1 MSAIGQIL
9 KLASAAGTRRAGKV
23 VIGLARMHW
32 RYFVSGRGRGL
43 AKALPLNT
51 PMKIHV
57 DPASGCNFKCFF
69 CPQAEPE
76 SLKAAGVESGVMKLD
91 LFKKLIDDLKEFP
104 QIIDEL
110 VLGNYGEPLLNKKIA
125 EMIDYAVASR
135 RVREVSLITNAA
147 LLNEERGE
155 MIAAAGLDK
164 IRISIEAL
172 SDKGYLE
179 TTDVAVSFK
188 EIIDNISKFRAA
200 VKRHGNKTF
209 IYVKI
214 IDIGMS
220 EQDKREFFKIF
231 TPLADAVAIENLMPV
246 TEKSIQFIGVRPK
259 GMTGVSLSEGRSVCP
274 SPFYSLSIHINGDV
288 GVCCSDWHH
297 KTNVGSIKNMALKE
311 IWNGHDLQKFRLAQL
326 AHSWRSLE
334 ACAGCVMVNHYP
346 VYEDLDRHSVDLQKH
361 YQ

>member
-9 KLASAAGTRRAGKV
+9 KLATAAGTLRAGKV
-23 VIGLARMHW
+23 VLGLARMHW
-32 RYFVSGRGRGL
+32 RYFVLGRGRGL
-43 AKALPLNT
+43 AKALPLST

-91 LFKKLIDDLKEFP
+91 LFKKLINDLQEFP
-104 QIIDEL
+104 QGVDEL
-110 VLGNYGEPLLNKKIA
+110 VLGNYGEPLLNKKIS
-125 EMIDYAVASR
+125 EMIDYAVNSK

-155 MIAAAGLDK
+155 KIAAAGLNK

-179 TTDVAVSFK
+179 TTDVAISFK
-188 EIIDNISKFRAA
+188 DIISNVTKFRSA

-220 EQDKREFFKIF
+220 DQDKHEFFRIF
-231 TPLADAVAIENLMPV
+231 TPIADSVAIENLMPV
-246 TEKSIQFIGVRPK
+246 TEKSVQFIGMTPK

-274 SPFYSLSIHINGDV
+274 SPFYSLSIHMNGDV

-297 KTNVGSIKNMALKE
+297 KTNVGSIKEMSVQE
-311 IWNGHDLQKFRLAQL
+311 IRNFFKLGTFQI
-326 AHSWRSLE
+326 
-334 ACAGCVMVNHYP
+334 Y
-346 VYEDLDRHSVDLQKH
+346 
-361 YQ
+361 